1 MGKGLTALYQ
11 NSQKYPQCPRIYLP
25 NLSVQAQKFKI
36 SIKKA
41 LSGVCSLWVNWS
53 AKFQGGLAIP
63 PRPPVTI
70 FIFARL
76 RGNLNSEATSKS
88 LFILPYYGKFKA
100 KATAED
106 QNHDSFLK
114 N

>member
-1 MGKGLTALYQ
+1 M
-11 NSQKYPQCPRIYLP
+11 PQ
-25 NLSVQAQKFKI
+25 NLSAQFVCPSPKVQDFN
-36 SIKKA
+36 KKGFIGR
-41 LSGVCSLWVNWS
+41 LQSVGQLIC
-53 AKFQGGLAIP
+53 QIP
-63 PRPPVTI
+63 RGARDSPRPPVTI
-70 FIFARL
+70 FILARL